1 MKHVASPSEQL
12 EPVRLIAGGGTA
24 RERRLLEAAADDVMP
39 LGTPERLEQALSA
52 WAALPAGQGSEPARA
67 ALGGRLSRWG
77 LVGGLCGLGG
87 VAVVIGMLGRGPDGV
102 APELSAPTGPVA
114 VAPVAVTP
122 AEVAPAA
129 VAQPTPPALAS
140 LGGVAPVLEAK
151 PSSRTRGAARHQ
163 LRPGQ
168 PHRGNLLEEARRL
181 DAVRSAL
188 GVHDGPAAR
197 RELAEYRARFPR
209 GELALEADVLEAD
222 VLLFAGDPERAR
234 ALANAVLARPD
245 AARYRQRL
253 EQLLQRAGGPGGSKR
268 ASANMAERR

>member
-77 LVGGLCGLGG
+77 LVGGLGGL
-87 VAVVIGMLGRGPDGV
+87 AMVVWMLGRAPAGV

-114 VAPVAVTP
+114 IAP
-122 AEVAPAA
+122 AEVAPVA
-129 VAQPTPPALAS
+129 VAQPTPPAVAS
-140 LGGVAPVLEAK
+140 PGGVAPVLEAK
-151 PSSRTRGAARHQ
+151 PSGRTRGAARRQ
-163 LRPGQ
+163 LRSVQ

-188 GVHDGPAAR
+188 GVQDGPAAR
-197 RELAEYRARFPR
+197 RELADYRARFPH

-222 VLLFAGDPERAR
+222 VLLSAGEPERAR
-234 ALANAVLARPD
+234 ALANAALARPD
-245 AARYRQRL
+245 AGRYRQRL
-253 EQLLQRAGGPGGSKR
+253 EQLLQRAGSPGGSKR
-268 ASANMAERR
+268 APANMAERR

>member
-87 VAVVIGMLGRGPDGV
+87 VAMVIGMLGRGSDGV
-102 APELSAPTGPVA
+102 APELSVPTGPVA
-114 VAPVAVTP
+114 I
-122 AEVAPAA
+122 APAA
-129 VAQPTPPALAS
+129 VAPVVAQPMPPAVAS
-140 LGGVAPVLEAK
+140 PGGVAPVLEAK

-181 DAVRSAL
+181 DAVRSAV
-188 GVHDGPAAR
+188 GVQDGPAAR
-197 RELAEYRARFPR
+197 RELADYRARFPR

-222 VLLFAGDPERAR
+222 VLLFAGEPERAR
-234 ALANAVLARPD
+234 ALANAALARPD
-245 AARYRQRL
+245 AGRYRQRL
-253 EQLLQRAGGPGGSKR
+253 EQLLQRAGSPGGSKR
-268 ASANMAERR
+268 APANMAERR